1 MSRQTK
7 TTLKGNNMP
16 DNQDNDNQNSSN
28 ETVDSEDKPM
38 SSKQFNQALSARE
51 KAFEKR
57 LAKQQ
62 EDFTKLLERLAPP
75 PKEEPALS
83 RTSELERTVK
93 DLSKQL
99 QERDT
104 REKASNLRKVAEQ
117 SLRSHGIDAEFTE
130 HALAYLV
137 DAKQAIKYDED
148 GNVIMVLN
156 GMPYDSIDEGM
167 AVWAQSRDAK
177 LYKKPTGAAGSGDGN
192 RRGASTLDQMQKS
205 GQLSLK
211 HREDSDK
218 SFNAQDPKLTLERS
232 SKVALSQLLA
242 QKLSKI

>member
-1 MSRQTK
+1 MPD
-7 TTLKGNNMP
+7 NN
-16 DNQDNDNQNSSN
+16 DNQDNQNDSSN
-28 ETVDSEDKPM
+28 TVDSEDKPM

-62 EDFTKLLERLAPP
+62 EEFTKLIERLAPP
-75 PKEEPALS
+75 AKEEPQLS

-99 QERDT
+99 QERDS
-104 REKASNLRKVAEQ
+104 REKASNLRKLAEQ
-117 SLRSHGIDAEFTE
+117 SLRAHGIDAEFTE

-148 GNVIMVLN
+148 GNVVMVLN
-156 GMPYDSIDEGM
+156 GMPYENLDEGM

-192 RRGASTLDQMQKS
+192 RRSGSSTLDQMQKS
-205 GQLSLK
+205 GKLDLK

-242 QKLSKI
+242 QKLSKH